1 MRPLLIEVPYSHL
14 FPGLWLRTERAGHG
28 PQQDVDVILLFA
40 DDSSAPA
47 TLRHRDEGGHVLLV
61 GAYTTAA
68 GTFMEER
75 VWRVQEMI
83 AEGGE
88 LRIHL
93 GCRVRPDPPAR

>member
-14 FPGLWLRTERAGHG
+14 FPGLQLRTQSPGYE

-47 TLRHRDEGGHVLLV
+47 TLRQGEEGSDRLLV

-68 GTFMEER
+68 GTLMEER

-83 AEGGE
+83 AAGGE

-93 GCRVRPDPPAR
+93 GRRVERTV

>member
-1 MRPLLIEVPYSHL
+1 MLIEVPYSHL
-14 FPGLWLRTERAGHG
+14 FPGLRLRTQRTGYEPRQG
-28 PQQDVDVILLFA
+28 VDVILLFA

-47 TLRHRDEGGHVLLV
+47 TLRHDEEGSDLLLV

-75 VWRVQEMI
+75 VWRVQEI
-83 AEGGE
+83 SAQGGE

-93 GCRVRPDPPAR
+93 GRRVERTV